1 MCNIAP
7 EKLFHNHSLVF
18 EDLVVEK
25 KTPHFFHAVRRQL
38 LERVVVRIL
47 RIIDVY
53 GDDLVVLFILI
64 AHLHHADGPG
74 PHDGQRNDRFL
85 AEHEHIERVPIVA
98 VSLGDESVIRRV
110 VHGAEENT
118 VDPQQSALLVELV
131 LGLRALGD
139 LDDHRHDLRRAI
151 ADRHVV
157 PRVHL
162 ADDST
167 EQSSHPGRWFG
178 FASPRVSSKIR
189 ARAPKT
195 IRKAFVEP
203 MTQSREA
210 AEANSFAEAFEASLN
225 FKTPEQGELLRGQIV
240 SISGDDAFVSYGGP
254 SEAVMAAAE
263 LDGLDVGDTVEGTVI
278 KTAPEIRI
286 SRKLARGK
294 ASLELLRQ
302 MYENR
307 LPVEGKVAARN
318 KGGFDVNIGGL
329 RAFCPLSQIALGKI
343 ENPDAYIGQ
352 TFDFRVTELSD
363 DGRRIVV
370 SRAALLKEQAAAR
383 ADEIRKAIIPGAEL
397 AGTVKTLTPFGA
409 FIDLGGIDGLLHV
422 SEMSRRRVTDP
433 KEFVSVGQQ
442 VRVKVI
448 KVENDG
454 KRISLSMKDQ
464 EPDPWADVGDRFPVG
479 AQFSGTIVRSTDFGL
494 FVEHEPGVDG
504 LVHYSQLPFG
514 VKQGDPS
521 IAIGTFVTG
530 WVREVDPSKK
540 RLSLSLREVAATD
553 PWENV
558 AQRYAIG
565 KVVEA
570 TIDQRGAP
578 ACS

>member
-1 MCNIAP
+1 
-7 EKLFHNHSLVF
+7 
-18 EDLVVEK
+18 
-25 KTPHFFHAVRRQL
+25 
-38 LERVVVRIL
+38 
-47 RIIDVY
+47 
-53 GDDLVVLFILI
+53 
-64 AHLHHADGPG
+64 
-74 PHDGQRNDRFL
+74 
-85 AEHEHIERVPIVA
+85 
-98 VSLGDESVIRRV
+98 
-110 VHGAEENT
+110 
-118 VDPQQSALLVELV
+118 
-131 LGLRALGD
+131 
-139 LDDHRHDLRRAI
+139 
-151 ADRHVV
+151 
-157 PRVHL
+157 
-162 ADDST
+162 
-167 EQSSHPGRWFG
+167 
-178 FASPRVSSKIR
+178 
-189 ARAPKT
+189 
-195 IRKAFVEP
+195 

-225 FKTPEQGELLRGQIV
+225 FKTPAQGELLRGQIV

-278 KTAPEIRI
+278 RTAPDIRI

-294 ASLELLRQ
+294 ASLDQLRQ
-302 MYENR
+302 IYEAR
-307 LPVEGKVAARN
+307 LPVEAKVAARN

-343 ENPDAYIGQ
+343 DNPDAFIGQ
-352 TFDFRVTELSD
+352 SLEFRVTELSD

-370 SRAALLKEQAAAR
+370 SRAALLKEQNAAKA
-383 ADEIRKAIIPGAEL
+383 EETRKAIVPGAEL
-397 AGTVKTLTPFGA
+397 TGTVKTLTPFGA

-464 EPDPWADVGDRFPVG
+464 EPDPWADVADRHPVG
-479 AQFSGTIVRSTDFGL
+479 SAFSGTIVRSTDFGL
-494 FVEHEPGVDG
+494 FVELEPGIDG
-504 LVHYSQLPFG
+504 LVHFSQLPFG
-514 VKQGDPS
+514 IRQGDPS
-521 IAIGTFVTG
+521 IAIGSHVTG

-540 RLSLSLREVAATD
+540 RLSLSLREVAVSD

-558 AQRYAIG
+558 SQRYPIG

-570 TIDQRGAP
+570 TVDHGGAP
-578 ACS
+578 GIFVQLEPGLTGLIPNSEITVPPGADPSKAFQSGEKLLVRIMSVDPQRKRMSLSHDAAKAALERDEFTKFAEERAETTPEGESAMALAFRRAMEKKK

>member
-1 MCNIAP
+1 
-7 EKLFHNHSLVF
+7 
-18 EDLVVEK
+18 
-25 KTPHFFHAVRRQL
+25 
-38 LERVVVRIL
+38 
-47 RIIDVY
+47 
-53 GDDLVVLFILI
+53 
-64 AHLHHADGPG
+64 
-74 PHDGQRNDRFL
+74 
-85 AEHEHIERVPIVA
+85 
-98 VSLGDESVIRRV
+98 
-110 VHGAEENT
+110 
-118 VDPQQSALLVELV
+118 
-131 LGLRALGD
+131 
-139 LDDHRHDLRRAI
+139 
-151 ADRHVV
+151 
-157 PRVHL
+157 
-162 ADDST
+162 
-167 EQSSHPGRWFG
+167 
-178 FASPRVSSKIR
+178 
-189 ARAPKT
+189 
-195 IRKAFVEP
+195 

-225 FKTPEQGELLRGQIV
+225 FKTPAQGELLRGQIV

-263 LDGLDVGDTVEGTVI
+263 LEGLEVGDTVEGTVI
-278 KTAPEIRI
+278 RTSPDMRI

-294 ASLELLRQ
+294 ASLDQLRQ

-343 ENPDAYIGQ
+343 ENADAFIGQ
-352 TFDFRVTELSD
+352 TFEFRVTELSD

-370 SRAALLKEQAAAR
+370 SRAALLKQQNAAR
-383 ADEIRKAIIPGAEL
+383 AEETRKAIAPGAEL
-397 AGTVKTLTPFGA
+397 TGTVKTLTPFGA
-409 FIDLGGIDGLLHV
+409 FIDLGGVDGLLHV

-464 EPDPWADVGDRFPVG
+464 EPDPWADVADRYPVG
-479 AQFSGTIVRSTDFGL
+479 SQFSGTIVRSTDFGL
-494 FVEHEPGVDG
+494 FVEIEPGIDG

-521 IAIGTFVTG
+521 IAIGTKVTG

-540 RLSLSLREVAATD
+540 RLSLSLREVATTD
-553 PWENV
+553 PWEDV
-558 AQRYAIG
+558 TQRYPIG

-570 TIDQRGAP
+570 IVDHGGGPGVFVQIEPGLTGLIPNSEITVAPGADPTKAFTPGEKLLVRVMSVDAQRKRMSLSHEAAKAALERDEFTKFAEERAETTTEGESAM
-578 ACS
+578 ALAFRRAMEKKK